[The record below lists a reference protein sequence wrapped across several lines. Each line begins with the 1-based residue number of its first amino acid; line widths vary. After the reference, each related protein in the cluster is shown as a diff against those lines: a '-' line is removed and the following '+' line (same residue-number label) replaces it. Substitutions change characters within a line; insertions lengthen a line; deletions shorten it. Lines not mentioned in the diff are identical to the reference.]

1 MNQAPNVNSGKAI
14 SRRHLCSLFVR
25 AGMASAL
32 TTLPLRELAQRS
44 TASITGK
51 DVPALRDFD
60 ALLFDYLKRNKSIP
74 GASLAIARD
83 GRIITPADSD
93 ALTWTLV
100 KQFSQILSFA
110 SPV

>member
-1 MNQAPNVNSGKAI
+1 VNQAFGAHSAKVI
-14 SRRHLCSLFVR
+14 SRRQVCSLFAK

-32 TTLPLRELAQRS
+32 TTLPLRDLAQGS

-60 ALLFDYLKRNKSIP
+60 ALLLNYLKRSKSIP

-83 GRIITPADSD
+83 GRIIYAR
-93 ALTWTLV
+93 V
-100 KQFSQILSFA
+100 FRIR
-110 SPV
+110 